1 MMGAV
6 FGKRARSDFIQASCG
21 AANDWPFLYQG
32 GEKEFTDPGP
42 LYYSG
47 GGQFYSPQL
56 VRSLSETS
64 QTSSN
69 GNNGGPAGNAI
80 AHHLAPAALKE
91 RIRRAIPASPPSRA
105 GAYPSRRGTW
115 VPRAVRFAVPMA
127 IGAMLA
133 LIVAPR
139 TIGPGANQQLADEVV
154 ASHVRSLM
162 AAHLMDVA
170 STDQHTVKPWFNGK
184 LDFSPPV
191 NDFAKD
197 GFPLVGGRLD
207 YIDGRQVA
215 ALVYQ
220 HGKHVINVFMW
231 PTAGDTSAER
241 IETEHG
247 YHVEQL
253 TVAGMNCWVVSDL
266 NQQELDRFAELIR
279 AKG

>member
-1 MMGAV
+1 MNCDDARVLMHGHLDGELDLTGDLEVQRHIEECPRCASEYAAI
-6 FGKRARSDFIQASCG
+6 RATRTRLKD
-21 AANDWPFLYQG
+21 
-32 GEKEFTDPGP
+32 
-42 LYYSG
+42 
-47 GGQFYSPQL
+47 
-56 VRSLSETS
+56 ETFRFE
-64 QTSSN
+64 
-69 GNNGGPAGNAI
+69 
-80 AHHLAPAALKE
+80 APAALKE
-91 RIRRAIPASPPSRA
+91 RIRRAIPASPSSRA

-115 VPRAVRFAVPMA
+115 VPRAIRFAVPMA

-139 TIGPGANQQLADEVV
+139 TIGPALNQRLASEVV

-207 YIDGRQVA
+207 YIDGRPVA

-231 PTAGDTSAER
+231 PTAGDATSAER

-266 NQQELDRFAELIR
+266 NQQELDRFARLIR

>member
-1 MMGAV
+1 VNCDDARVLMHGHLDGELDLADDLEV
-6 FGKRARSDFIQASCG
+6 QRHIEECPRCASEYAALRAMRTRLKDDAFR
-21 AANDWPFLYQG
+21 F
-32 GEKEFTDPGP
+32 E
-42 LYYSG
+42 
-47 GGQFYSPQL
+47 
-56 VRSLSETS
+56 
-64 QTSSN
+64 
-69 GNNGGPAGNAI
+69 
-80 AHHLAPAALKE
+80 APAALKE
-91 RIRRAIPASPPSRA
+91 KIRRALPAATISRSN
-105 GAYPSRRGTW
+105 GYQSRRGAW
-115 VPRAVRFAVPMA
+115 VQRSVRFAVPLA

-133 LIVAPR
+133 LIIAPR
-139 TIGPGANQQLADEVV
+139 TITPALNQQLANEVV

-162 AAHLMDVA
+162 ATHLMDVA

-191 NDFAKD
+191 NDFVKD

-207 YIDGRQVA
+207 YIEGRPVA

-231 PTAGDTSAER
+231 PTTGTATSAER

-247 YHVEQL
+247 YNVEQL

-266 NQQELDRFAELIR
+266 NQLELDKFAGLIR

>member
-1 MMGAV
+1 MNCDDARVLMHGQLDGELDLAADLEV
-6 FGKRARSDFIQASCG
+6 QRHIDECPRCASEYAAMRAMRARLKDEAFR
-21 AANDWPFLYQG
+21 F
-32 GEKEFTDPGP
+32 E
-42 LYYSG
+42 
-47 GGQFYSPQL
+47 
-56 VRSLSETS
+56 
-64 QTSSN
+64 
-69 GNNGGPAGNAI
+69 
-80 AHHLAPAALKE
+80 APAALKE
-91 RIRRAIPASPPSRA
+91 RIRRAIPASPPSQA
-105 GAYPSRRGTW
+105 GAYPSRRGRW
-115 VPRAVRFAVPMA
+115 VPRAIRFAVPMA

-139 TIGPGANQQLADEVV
+139 TIGPGLNQRLASEVV

-162 AAHLMDVA
+162 ASHLMDVA

-231 PTAGDTSAER
+231 PTAGDTTSAEK

-247 YHVEQL
+247 YNVDQL

-266 NQQELDRFAELIR
+266 NQQELDRFARLIR

>member
-1 MMGAV
+1 MNCDDARVLMHGHLDGELDLAADLEV
-6 FGKRARSDFIQASCG
+6 QRHIEECPRCAIEYAALRAMRTRLKDEAFR
-21 AANDWPFLYQG
+21 F
-32 GEKEFTDPGP
+32 E
-42 LYYSG
+42 
-47 GGQFYSPQL
+47 
-56 VRSLSETS
+56 
-64 QTSSN
+64 
-69 GNNGGPAGNAI
+69 
-80 AHHLAPAALKE
+80 APAALKE
-91 RIRRAIPASPPSRA
+91 KIRRAIPASTPSRA
-105 GAYPSRRGTW
+105 NGYPSRRGARM
-115 VPRAVRFAVPMA
+115 PRAVRFAVPMA

-133 LIVAPR
+133 LIIAPR
-139 TIGPGANQQLADEVV
+139 VIAPPLNQRLASEVV

-162 AAHLMDVA
+162 ASHLMDVA

-207 YIDGRQVA
+207 YIEGRPVA

-231 PTAGDTSAER
+231 PSPGTATSAER

-247 YHVEQL
+247 YNVEQMI
-253 TVAGMNCWVVSDL
+253 VAGMNCWVVSDL
-266 NQQELDRFAELIR
+266 NQLELDKFAELIR